1 MSAEKPKAIFINYR
15 RALSTPEARLLYLML
30 QFRFPG
36 EVFLDVATL
45 AAGDRWEPAIKHHI
59 DGAKV
64 LISLIPKDWVT
75 YAGEL
80 VTQSKLCFAPTCHV
94 RNEIQTALERGI
106 TIIPILLNGATQPD
120 KAHLPEAIN
129 SLFDTFNNGV
139 TLDFSTN
146 PNVADFERLFA
157 EIADK
162 AGLQQNEA
170 AKADNLFQK
179 PLEQEFPLPDDLADY
194 LPEADSPFVGLKPF
208 KRADARIFYG
218 RSREIF
224 DLCYKITRQDKP
236 RLLLLDGYSGTGK
249 SSLLQ
254 AGLIPRVE
262 RQGWT
267 VAYRRREED
276 KINGLKGV
284 FELLLNDVAA
294 APAYQ
299 KLLIL
304 DQVEEAVTD
313 RIEDLPEELDELAA
327 AIDNALRQH
336 PNYKFILGFR
346 SEQMARIA
354 KVLEKRRLV
363 FDDQNTLYPL
373 DLIGAVEAISGAAN
387 DPSLKYHLRFSPAQ
401 LPKDLAQRLLRGWEN
416 YHVAPLIQVNM
427 ELLWQRCRQ
436 ADGEVIITRHALE
449 NIIDKPDGLLDHFIR
464 KIRERITEGQA
475 DDQKVLRL
483 LNYYVQD
490 EPASAIRLDEAFLQ
504 ETDFQDG
511 IYPQLLREF
520 KEQYL
525 LASVYSS
532 DGRPATR
539 LSHDVLAKM
548 IHERYKALTD
558 EKLATTTSSYFDN
571 LMTSLNAQLYQ
582 LQYPEAQQTLAQLFQ
597 LGIRR
602 EELRSALME
611 LLFFWNEAGN
621 IKSVREMLIFWA
633 DSTLLSPRLSSLFN
647 AMHGDTNRAAV
658 REWLEALDANRYA
671 DLQKRYLAPENAVMT
686 TVPGGKSKIGEGKQ
700 KRDAEVNTFRIANVQ
715 TTWWKYGLYFFATGQ
730 EALLK
735 EKTPDWG
742 IQGDCPVVNV
752 NWYEAVEYCNWLSE
766 AAGLEKVYEID
777 KSKKDPNNENKNDD
791 LKWVITT
798 RKKATGY
805 RLLTEIEWEFAARG
819 GLQSRGFVYA
829 GSDNLDEVG
838 WYWQNS
844 GGKPLDDKW
853 DRVKINTN
861 KGKTHPV
868 GSKKRPNELG
878 LYDMSGNVVEWCT
891 DWYASYPAQLPAGF
905 SGTKSGTGRV
915 LRGGSWFDDDVFEC
929 RVASRNWHNPY
940 IRYNYVGFRLAQDF

>member
-36 EVFLDVATL
+36 EVFLDEATL
-45 AAGDRWEPAIKHHI
+45 AAGDRWRPEIKHHI
-59 DGAKV
+59 EGAKV
-64 LISLIPKDWVT
+64 LISLIPEGWVA

-80 VTQSKLCFAPTCHV
+80 VTRSKLCFAPTCHV
-94 RNEIQTALERGI
+94 RNEIQTALERGT
-106 TIIPILLNGATQPD
+106 TIIPILLNGASLPD

-129 SLFDTFNNGV
+129 RLFDTFNNGV

-157 EIADK
+157 EIAEK

-194 LPEADSPFVGLKPF
+194 LPEANSPFVGLKPF

-262 RQGWT
+262 RQGWA

-294 APAYQ
+294 APESR

-313 RIEDLPEELDELAA
+313 RIEGLPEELDELAA
-327 AIDNALRQH
+327 AIDAALRQH

-449 NIIDKPDGLLDHFIR
+449 NIIDKPDGLLDHFIA

-525 LASVYSS
+525 LASVYS

-602 EELRSALME
+602 EELRSALTE
-611 LLFFWNEAGN
+611 LLFFWNEAG
-621 IKSVREMLIFWA
+621 KQQQVSESVRLWA
-633 DSTLLSPRLSSLFN
+633 NLPLPSWRLSSLLDDLIRN
-647 AMHGDTNRAAV
+647 PKRNAV
-658 REWLEALDANRYA
+658 RDWLNNVESTRYA
-671 DLQKRYLAPENAVMT
+671 DLIKRYLAPNAAVMT
-686 TVPGGKSKIGEGKQ
+686 AVNGGKFEMDQGKE
-700 KRDAEVNTFRIANVQ
+700 KHPAGVLSFRIANVQ
-715 TTWWKYGLYFFATGQ
+715 TTWWKYGLYLFATGQ
-730 EALLK
+730 EELLK
-735 EKTPDWG
+735 EKAPDWG
-742 IQGDCPVVNV
+742 IQGNCPVVNV

-766 AAGLEKVYEID
+766 AAGMEKVYVID
-777 KSKKDPNNENKNDD
+777 KSKKDPNNKHKDD
-791 LKWVITT
+791 NLKWIVTT
-798 RKKATGY
+798 REKANGY
-805 RLLTEIEWEFAARG
+805 RLPTEVEWEFAARG
-819 GLQSRGFVYA
+819 GLQSRGVVYA

-838 WYWQNS
+838 WYWKNS
-844 GGKPLDDKW
+844 GDKPLDGEWDWDKI
-853 DRVKINTN
+853 KAN
-861 KGKTHPV
+861 KGKTQPV
-868 GSKKRPNELG
+868 GRLKPNELG
-878 LYDMSGNVVEWCT
+878 LYDMSGNVWEWCA
-891 DWYASYPAQLPAGF
+891 DWHGKFPAQLPVGFAGAE
-905 SGTKSGTGRV
+905 SGSGRV
-915 LRGGSWFDDDVFEC
+915 LRGGSWLFNAFNC
-929 RVASRNWHNPY
+929 RVAYRFDNFPD
-940 IRYNYVGFRLAQDF
+940 IRGFITGFRLAQDS

>member
-36 EVFLDVATL
+36 EVFLDAATL

-129 SLFDTFNNGV
+129 RLFDTFNNGV

-157 EIADK
+157 EIAEK

-262 RQGWT
+262 RQGWA

-284 FELLLNDVAA
+284 FELLLNDVAS
-294 APAYQ
+294 APETQ

-327 AIDNALRQH
+327 AIDTALRRH
-336 PNYKFILGFR
+336 PDYKFILGFR

-525 LASVYSS
+525 LASVYS

-558 EKLATTTSSYFDN
+558 EKLATTTSGYFDN
-571 LMTSLNAQLYQ
+571 LTASLNAQLYQ

-602 EELRSALME
+602 EDLRSALME
-611 LLFFWNEAGN
+611 LLFFWNEAGHVA
-621 IKSVREMLIFWA
+621 SVQEMLNFWA
-633 DSTLLSPRLSSLFN
+633 DSTLLSPRLL
-647 AMHGDTNRAAV
+647 GLLDPVRQTPKRDAV
-658 REWLEALDANRYA
+658 REWLENADANRYA
-671 DLQKRYLAPENAVMT
+671 DLCKRYLAPENAVMT
-686 TVPGGKSKIGEGKQ
+686 TVPGGKSNIGAGKEI
-700 KRDAEVNTFRIANVQ
+700 REVEVATFKIANVQ
-715 TTWWKYGLYFFATGQ
+715 MTWWKYGLYLFATGKS
-730 EALLK
+730 ALLK
-735 EKTPDWG
+735 QKTPG
-742 IQGDCPVVNV
+742 GSIRGDCPVMKV

-777 KSKKDPNNENKNDD
+777 KSKKDPNNKNDLD
-791 LKWVITT
+791 DMKWIVTT
-798 RKKATGY
+798 REKANGY
-805 RLLTEIEWEFAARG
+805 RLPTEVEWEFAARG

-838 WYWQNS
+838 WYWRNS
-844 GGKPLDDKW
+844 GDKPLEGKW
-853 DRVKINTN
+853 EYEKIQAN
-861 KGKTHPV
+861 KNMAHPV
-868 GSKKRPNELG
+868 ARLKPNELE
-878 LYDMSGNVVEWCT
+878 LYDMSGNVWEWCL
-891 DWYASYPAQLPAGF
+891 DWHAAYP
-905 SGTKSGTGRV
+905 TKIPDRFPGAKNGAGRV
-915 LRGGSWFDDDVFEC
+915 LRGGSWYDVANNC
-929 RVASRNWHNPY
+929 QVA
-940 IRYNYVGFRLAQDF
+940 IRDSNYPDNRSNSIGFRLAQDF